1 MDDYLSQ
8 RQWDEIKEVFKAFAY
23 FLDRT
28 DDREIDVYFISML
41 ETGKRWSPKKMI
53 GLVDKQKHQDYP
65 GPERRSRESLATIMA
80 KIQRTSLPM
89 TSDSDIPVADIYIMT
104 DRVWQRQGGV
114 DDRRAL
120 VEWLRS
126 LESGPGLP
134 RASVRVIWF
143 PGDDQAATDDITDGL
158 PKDMTLR
165 RYSTD
170 DVWRMLL

>member
-1 MDDYLSQ
+1 
-8 RQWDEIKEVFKAFAY
+8 
-23 FLDRT
+23 
-28 DDREIDVYFISML
+28 
-41 ETGKRWSPKKMI
+41 
-53 GLVDKQKHQDYP
+53 
-65 GPERRSRESLATIMA
+65 MA

-104 DRVWQRQGGV
+104 DRVWQRQGGE

-143 PGDDQAATDDITDGL
+143 PGDDQAATAVVEATDDIIDDF

-170 DVWRMLL
+170 DVWHMLL